1 MIEYNECFNVLQS
14 FPKNKMP
21 RNDGLTIEFYV
32 ALWSLIGKPL
42 VDCINYSYEFGELS
56 SLQKQ
61 AIITFIEKKERIN
74 EKFKIGGLCH

>member
-1 MIEYNECFNVLQS
+1 
-14 FPKNKMP
+14 
-21 RNDGLTIEFYV
+21 
-32 ALWSLIGKPL
+32 LIGKPL